1 MVPGPTD
8 VVCITTAGTYKV
20 TLNASTSV
28 LALVVGAGSGTGSQ
42 TLDLVEPNNTG
53 QLTLSLTG
61 NTSLTGSTV
70 AAGGTLLLDQSYV
83 SGAVTVSVATGATF
97 TNATGGTITSQDTS
111 SWASAGRTLSGTFVN
126 DGSLNVD
133 VNTSWSGALSSDG
146 TLTTGSGATLSST
159 ASSDTLTLSNPGSVT
174 NSGGISVGT
183 ATLDWNGG
191 QVTGSPIAVA
201 SGTLNFPG
209 SFAGCTTG
217 CGQVDV
223 EVSPTLN
230 GNIPAGVTVDALG
243 VGNTGTTTLS
253 VPNSLSNDGTLLLDQ
268 SFFNDAVVV
277 SVGSG
282 ATLTNA
288 AGGTITSQDTASYG
302 SAGRTLSG
310 TFVNDGTLNVD
321 VNTSWSGS
329 LASDGT
335 LTTGSGATLSSTN
348 ATDTLTLSNPG
359 SVTNSGGISVGST
372 ATVGTTLDWNGG
384 TVTGSPIT
392 LTSGTINF
400 PGSFAGCSTGCGQ
413 VNVGDG
419 TSKLVGNI
427 PAGVTVETKDNANT
441 GTTTFSVPNS
451 LTNYGTLLLD
461 QGYNND
467 AVTVSVGTGATFT
480 NAAGGTITSQDTTS
494 YGSAGRTLSGTF
506 VNDGSLNVD
515 VNTSW
520 SGSLASDGTLTTGG
534 GALSATA
541 GSDTLTLSAP
551 GSVTNSGGISVGTGT
566 LDWNGGTVSGSPIT
580 MASGTL
586 NFPVS
591 FAGCSTGCGQ
601 VNVGDGTSTLAG
613 NIPAGVT
620 VETKDNANTGTTTLS
635 VPNSLTNY
643 GTLLLDQGYNNDA
656 VVVSVGSGATFT
668 NAAGGT
674 ITSQDTSSWA
684 SAGRTLIGT
693 FVNQG
698 AVNFATA
705 SSIVPTGTSFINRGS
720 LDVESGVSLTLAAG
734 QIFTQ
739 AAGGGL
745 VVDGTLSLQAATFD
759 YQGGTISGANA
770 ASGFTILN
778 GTLDLASHTA
788 ASIPFY
794 LEGGSTLTGGI
805 PAGQVVDALGI
816 GNTGTTSLSVPNSL
830 SNHGTLLLDQSYY
843 NDAVVVLVGSGAKLT
858 NAAGG
863 TITSQDTASYGSAGR
878 TLSGT
883 FVNDGSL
890 NVDVNTSWSGSLAS
904 DGTLTTGSG
913 ATLSSTKAADT
924 LTLSNPGSV
933 TNSGG
938 ISVGTATLDW
948 NGGQVTGS
956 PITVASGTLNFP
968 GSFAG
973 CTTGCGQVDVEVSP
987 TLNGNIPAGV
997 TVDALGV
1004 GSTGTT
1010 TLSVPNSLSNDGTLV
1025 LDQTYFNDAVVV
1037 SVGSGAT
1044 FTNAAGGTITSQDT
1058 SSWASAGRTMS
1069 GTFVNH
1075 GLIDSLGV
1083 ATTVSGDLQNL
1094 DTTAG
1099 ALTGGTFEANNGTLT
1114 LPASS
1119 PVTDNE
1125 ATVELVNGGNL
1136 LDASGAQLLT
1146 LATNGGTLSLNHAT
1160 LVLSGGLTNTGN
1172 VSLLDGGTLTAPSY
1186 SQSGSGAVTD
1196 INQPS
1201 GTTTSTLNL
1210 GSGTFSLGGGVLSG
1224 DGQVSGTVDNSGG
1237 TVEPGSGTPHQI
1249 GTFTVSGA
1257 YSQGSGGTL
1266 DVNIAGA
1273 GSNDQLSAAS
1283 SSLGGNSQIFN
1294 AAGYLPAEGATFPV
1308 VAGNPGS
1315 TSFATVDGRVLSPS
1329 EDYDVVYDS
1338 SGAHLVAVTKPTAP
1352 TGLIA
1357 SGGSGSVTI
1366 GFSQPTDN
1374 GGSAITQ
1381 YTVALTEGT
1390 NTVTC
1395 TVIPTSPT
1403 ASQSFSCTNPTTGT
1417 SSTATQTSATA
1428 SPSGQKYTVTWTG
1441 LLYSTKYPIAV
1452 SASNDDFTGPSAS
1465 SSATTLAPPFT
1476 GPTPSVTGL
1485 SPTSGPITGG
1495 TPVKITGS
1503 GFTGA
1508 TSVVLADTPAK
1519 SFAVVSDSEI
1529 DAVSPAIGGAGPVYV
1544 TVTTPG
1550 GSSAAV
1556 PAAEFTYVTEI
1567 DQISGNGSSTSSYGG
1582 QTLTGAG
1589 SGDAITTGFYSGNP
1603 QTASPSFTS
1612 SGVYFDVKV
1621 SSGSQNLAISLCP
1634 PGTDGSV
1641 LDYYDSATGQYAS
1654 VSPPAVYVPGSG
1666 GASPCLNWTASGTST
1681 PTLAS
1686 LTGTVFAVGI
1696 AGYVPE
1702 TPQRLLD
1709 TRPTSRIGSIAG
1721 PLAAGHDAAITVA
1734 GMDGVPSDAVAV
1746 ALNVTAVNPAGAGN
1760 LRVYPDGA
1768 SLPNASTVN
1777 YVPGQ
1782 GTANFAVVQLPAD
1795 GKIDVYSAGSASNVV
1810 IDVVGFYTSAS
1821 GLHPQAPVRAIDT
1834 RYGTGTTAGT
1844 LAAGKTYGF
1853 TVTGADG
1860 VPIGA
1865 AAVLVNVTAIGP
1877 SSGGNLR
1884 VFPDGAAVPNASS
1897 INYVAGQTH
1906 AVFDVV
1912 QLPADG
1918 KIDVVSAGSPV
1929 NLAIDVVGYLDSTA
1943 TLATQTPVRVLDTR
1957 PGTDHVGTLNGP
1969 LAAGTGYAVKI
1980 AGTGNVPSNASA
1992 VLLSVTAIGPST
2004 GVGNLRVYPG
2014 DASAPNASTLNY
2026 AGPSAIANFVIVRL
2040 SSTGTI
2046 NLESSG
2052 SSVNVALD
2060 VLGWYPGG

>member
-467 AVTVSVGTGATFT
+467 AVTVSVGT
-480 NAAGGTITSQDTTS
+480 
-494 YGSAGRTLSGTF
+494 
-506 VNDGSLNVD
+506 
-515 VNTSW
+515 
-520 SGSLASDGTLTTGG
+520 
-534 GALSATA
+534 
-541 GSDTLTLSAP
+541 
-551 GSVTNSGGISVGTGT
+551 
-566 LDWNGGTVSGSPIT
+566 
-580 MASGTL
+580 
-586 NFPVS
+586 
-591 FAGCSTGCGQ
+591 
-601 VNVGDGTSTLAG
+601 
-613 NIPAGVT
+613 
-620 VETKDNANTGTTTLS
+620 
-635 VPNSLTNY
+635 
-643 GTLLLDQGYNNDA
+643 
-656 VVVSVGSGATFT
+656 GATFT